1 MLTHCIK
8 FHNKVVN
15 PPVNLLTHEK
25 PKTRVGSELHKKS
38 ILKGTLK
45 WSDWEIGDT
54 VVVKNMV
61 GDYGHVIDVLDLEQF
76 DKVEWDGLKPK
87 FIEVFMVEIMESVM
101 CHPADLLLKDQ

>member
-8 FHNKVVN
+8 FHNKLVN

-25 PKTRVGSELHKKS
+25 PKTRAGSDLHKKS

-54 VVVKNMV
+54 VVVKDMM
-61 GDYGHVIDVLDLEQF
+61 GDYGHIIDILELEQF

-87 FIEVFMVEIMESVM
+87 FIEVFMVEIMASVM
-101 CHPADLLLKDQ
+101 CHPADLLLKD